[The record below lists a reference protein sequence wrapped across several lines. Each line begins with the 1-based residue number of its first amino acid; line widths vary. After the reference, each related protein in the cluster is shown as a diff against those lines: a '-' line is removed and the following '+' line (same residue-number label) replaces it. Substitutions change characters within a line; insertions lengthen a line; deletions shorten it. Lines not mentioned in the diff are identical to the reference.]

1 MSVALPIVSASGPGE
16 RNRFDR
22 KKRIAGSRLRPYKRR
37 MHTHAAALKAPGP
50 QGRWLLGSALDF
62 TRDPLAF
69 LADLARTHGDVVD
82 FRLGPQRVVL
92 VVRAEDVEK
101 VLVTDAD
108 RYRKP
113 RFVYRMGRV
122 IFGRA
127 LSALDGDA
135 WQRQRRVVAPVFA
148 RQHIEDYGA
157 TMVRHAT
164 AMVRGW
170 RTGDVQ
176 RVDEQLM
183 TLFLRIGLEVLL
195 GITAADGLDGA
206 RGAVADALGGF
217 AARLKGPPLPDWV
230 PLPHHLRMRSGT
242 RRVNALVA
250 DAIPRGRADATATNL
265 LALLVRARDGVD
277 GRALDDRQVRDE
289 LAVMLGLGSHQ
300 CTVAMAWT
308 LHLLAQHPRERE
320 RVETEVAEVLGGR
333 AATVADLARLPVVSS
348 VVDEA
353 LRLYPPFFFFAR
365 EARAGTTIAG
375 VHLRAG
381 DAVGLS
387 PWVTQRQA
395 RYFEAPDTF
404 RPARWLRAPKS
415 ATNGA
420 IVGAQESARCPRSG
434 TAPSAGAGSTPVP
447 RFAYFPFG
455 GGPRI
460 CVANHYTLMQ
470 LRLVLATIVQH
481 VRLESAPGA
490 RVTPHAAIAL
500 GMHDGLTMIVE
511 EGSR

>member
-1 MSVALPIVSASGPGE
+1 
-16 RNRFDR
+16 
-22 KKRIAGSRLRPYKRR
+22 
-37 MHTHAAALKAPGP
+37 MHTHAAALEAPGP

-69 LADLARTHGDVVD
+69 LAGLARTHGDVVD

-101 VLVTDAD
+101 VLVADAE

-127 LSALDGDA
+127 LSALDGDV
-135 WQRQRRVVAPVFA
+135 WQGQRRLVAPVFA
-148 RQHIEDYGA
+148 RQHIEAYGA

-164 AMVRGW
+164 AMVGGW
-170 RTGDVQ
+170 RKDDVH
-176 RVDEQLM
+176 RVDERLM
-183 TLFLRIGLEVLL
+183 TLFLGIGLEVLL
-195 GITAADGLDGA
+195 GVSAAGGLDGA
-206 RGAVADALGGF
+206 RAAVADALGGF
-217 AARLKGPPLPDWV
+217 AARLKGPPLPDWM
-230 PLPHHLRMRSGT
+230 PLPHHLRMRRGT

-250 DAIPRGRADATATNL
+250 DAIARGRRDAHASNL
-265 LALLVRARDGVD
+265 LALLLRARDAVD
-277 GRALDDRQVRDE
+277 GRGLDDRQVRDE

-333 AATVADLARLPVVSS
+333 PATVADLARLPVVSS

-353 LRLYPPFFFFAR
+353 LRLYPPFFFLAR
-365 EARAGTTIAG
+365 EACVETTIAG
-375 VHLRAG
+375 VRLRAG

-395 RYFEAPDTF
+395 RYFAAPDSF
-404 RPARWLRAPKS
+404 RPTRWLRAPTS
-415 ATNGA
+415 ATTVDVAGA
-420 IVGAQESARCPRSG
+420 HAAAACGPREG
-434 TAPSAGAGSTPVP
+434 TAPAGTGSTPVP

-455 GGPRI
+455 GGPRV

-481 VRLESAPGA
+481 VRLGSAAGA
-490 RVTPHAAIAL
+490 PVTPQAAIAL
-500 GMHDGLTMIVE
+500 GMRDGLTMVVE
-511 EGSR
+511 EAGR

>member
-1 MSVALPIVSASGPGE
+1 
-16 RNRFDR
+16 
-22 KKRIAGSRLRPYKRR
+22 
-37 MHTHAAALKAPGP
+37 MHTHAAALEARGP

-62 TRDPLAF
+62 TRDPLEF
-69 LADLARTHGDVVD
+69 LAGLARNHGDVVD
-82 FRLGPQRVVL
+82 FRLGRQRVVL
-92 VVRAEDVEK
+92 VVRAEDVEQI
-101 VLVTDAD
+101 LVTDAD

-127 LSALDGDA
+127 LSALEGDA

-164 AMVRGW
+164 AMVAGW
-170 RTGDVQ
+170 RAGEVQ

-195 GITAADGLDGA
+195 GVSATDGLAGA
-206 RGAVADALGGF
+206 RAAVADALGGF
-217 AARLKGPPLPDWV
+217 AARLKGPPLPYWM

-250 DAIPRGRADATATNL
+250 DAIARGHGDATGTNL
-265 LALLVRARDGVD
+265 LALLLRARDAAV
-277 GRALDDRQVRDE
+277 DDRQVRDE

-300 CTVAMAWT
+300 CTLAMAWT

-320 RVETEVAEVLGGR
+320 RVETEVADVLGGR

-353 LRLYPPFFFFAR
+353 LRLYPPFFFIAR
-365 EARAGTTIAG
+365 EARIDTTIAG
-375 VHLRAG
+375 VRLRAG
-381 DAVGLS
+381 DTVGLS

-395 RYFEAPDTF
+395 RYFDAPDSF

-415 ATNGA
+415 ATSVA
-420 IVGAQESARCPRSG
+420 IVGAQESAGCPRNG
-434 TAPSAGAGSTPVP
+434 TAPSAGTGSTSVP

-455 GGPRI
+455 GGPRV

-470 LRLVLATIVQH
+470 LRLVLATIVQR

-490 RVTPHAAIAL
+490 TVTPHAAIAL
-500 GMHDGLTMIVE
+500 GMRDGLTMVVG
-511 EGSR
+511 EGGR